1 MLDELTGRRIAV
13 LHIVGGGTQNR
24 LLSQFAANALGRP
37 VVAGPIEATAAG
49 NILMQMLAMGDIASL
64 AEGRAVIRRSFGT
77 EPFEP
82 RDVAQWDEAYGR
94 IRRLLA

>member
-1 MLDELTGRRIAV
+1 
-13 LHIVGGGTQNR
+13 
-24 LLSQFAANALGRP
+24 LSQFAANAIGRP

-49 NILMQMLAMGDIASL
+49 NILMQMLAMGDIGSL

-82 RDVAQWDEAYGR
+82 RDVKRWDEAYGR
-94 IRRLLA
+94 LCTLVA